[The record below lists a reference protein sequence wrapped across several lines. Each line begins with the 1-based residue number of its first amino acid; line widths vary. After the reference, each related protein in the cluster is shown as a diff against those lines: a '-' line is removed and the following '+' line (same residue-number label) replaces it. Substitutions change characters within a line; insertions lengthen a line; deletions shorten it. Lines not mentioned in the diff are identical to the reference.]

1 MRGRIF
7 LDGCLMELN
16 PDDREECYIEA
27 MSVLARLHS
36 FSPQDLGLADY
47 GSKSNT
53 NYYLR

>member
-1 MRGRIF
+1 MKGRIF
-7 LDGCLMELN
+7 LDGNLVELN
-16 PDDREECYIEA
+16 PDDREECFKEA

-47 GSKSNT
+47 GPKSNK